1 MILNISGRTDVVHY
15 YSDWLFKRFEEGFV
29 LSRNTLF
36 PNSVRRYELTPEKI
50 DCITF
55 CSKNYAPILPRIGEI
70 TDRFATYFHYTIT
83 AYGCDVEPHV
93 PDIGTSIATLL
104 RLSEKVGAKRVAW
117 RYDPVL
123 LTEHY
128 TKELHLKTFEYMAA
142 RLAGHI
148 DRCIFSFV
156 EMYRKLERNFPELIP
171 MTPEDKRELAA
182 GLGRI
187 AREYG
192 FPIQTCGPEADYAP
206 YGIAMSGCITLDI
219 IGAAN
224 GLRFRKL
231 KHQGMRQG
239 CHCFASRDLG
249 AMNSCPSGCKYC
261 YANKNATSA
270 WENHKR
276 HDPSSPLLIGH
287 VLPTDRVE
295 QGVQE
300 TFLMRNSKERTLFD
314 ERNTERI
321 EL

>member
-83 AYGCDVEPHV
+83 AYGRDVEPHV
-93 PDIGTSIATLL
+93 PDMDTSIATLL

-128 TKELHLKTFEYMAA
+128 TKGLHLKTFEYMAA

-182 GLGRI
+182 GLGKI

-206 YGIAMSGCITLDI
+206 YGIATSGCITLDI
-219 IGAAN
+219 IGTAN

-261 YANKNATSA
+261 YANKNAASA